1 MIAELQVIGTF
12 RAFCSC
18 AASMRYVVLGGGIAG
33 VSCGKELARLT
44 VDEQDVEVFI
54 ITATHLLK
62 EVSDH

>member
-1 MIAELQVIGTF
+1 MALIGAET
-12 RAFCSC
+12 ASCSC
-18 AASMRYVVLGGGIAG
+18 SASMRYIVLGGGIAG

-62 EVSDH
+62 EVSE